1 MKKIKAIR
9 KKFEVGKF
17 YYMYISL
24 DHDIETWQC
33 TKINNGRATFRLVG
47 YTDSGKS
54 YKITNDLDKRKVNF
68 RIFEDSGNDSECI
81 SSKSKPF
88 LMFACDEVK
97 GE

>member
-1 MKKIKAIR
+1 M

-17 YYMYISL
+17 YYMNISL

-33 TKINNGRATFRLVG
+33 TKINNGRGTFRLVG

-54 YKITNDLDKRKVNF
+54 YKITNDLDKRKVNY
-68 RIFEDSGNDSECI
+68 RIFEDSWTDSEGI

-88 LMFACDEVK
+88 LMYACDEVK